1 MVEDVFRRRLREARQ
16 DDLSPR
22 WERLQAWLKQRFDRA
37 ETISIE
43 HILFLV
49 GVQAR
54 GRGYEP
60 DLEKEVK
67 QDLIME
73 GTCEVFE
80 RIGLY
85 ERIGMEHD
93 GRWIWQRTAEPP
105 DDLSVDDQEALLQ
118 YAILAYFDDALA
130 DG

>member
-1 MVEDVFRRRLREARQ
+1 MEEDLFQRRLREARAA
-16 DDLSPR
+16 DRAPR
-22 WERLQAWLKQRFDRA
+22 WSRLQAWLQQRFGRTD
-37 ETISIE
+37 EVSIE

-60 DLEKEVK
+60 DLEKEIK

-80 RIGLY
+80 RIDLY

-105 DDLSVDDQEALLQ
+105 DDLAVDDQEALLQ
-118 YAILAYFDDALA
+118 HAILAYFDDVVQER
-130 DG
+130 